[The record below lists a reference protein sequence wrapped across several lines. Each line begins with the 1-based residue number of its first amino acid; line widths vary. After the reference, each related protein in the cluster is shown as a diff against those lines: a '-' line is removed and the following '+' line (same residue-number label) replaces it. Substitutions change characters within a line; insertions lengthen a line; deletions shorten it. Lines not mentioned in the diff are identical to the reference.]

1 MKRFYISGGG
11 TGGHFFPALALLEC
25 LLERSFS
32 CKFVGAQ
39 RGIEKK
45 LSHLIAIEK
54 EFLKVYPFF
63 GRSLKEKLQ
72 SLFSIALS
80 SLRLELD
87 KEGIAVVFGGYASL
101 SLGLSSILRRVPL
114 FLHEQNSIPSATN
127 QILSR
132 FAKKVFVSFEYS
144 KKFFPSEKTLKV
156 GLPVRKTLLE
166 GLKLPK
172 EEARR
177 LLNLDNRET
186 LLVMGGSQGA
196 SFLNDLAVE
205 LFKKTGLQGIHI
217 TGEKEYERLKKTYEG
232 MRVLVLPFT
241 ERMDLIYRASD
252 VAISRAGASSITEL
266 SLYGIPTLFIPYPYA
281 VKDHQY
287 YNAKE
292 IEELG
297 GGYVLRQEQ
306 ASLSEVL
313 KLVEKLFL
321 DKSILS
327 RNIKTFANPNAC
339 EKILDSIQEFFP

>member
-1 MKRFYISGGG
+1 M
-11 TGGHFFPALALLEC
+11 EC
-25 LLERSFS
+25 LLERGFS
-32 CKFVGAQ
+32 CKFIGAQ

-45 LSHLIAIEK
+45 LSHLIAVEK

-87 KEGIAVVFGGYASL
+87 KESVAVVFGGYASL

-156 GLPVRKTLLE
+156 GLPVRKTLLD

-217 TGEKEYERLKKTYEG
+217 TGEKDYERLKEAYKG

-297 GGYVLRQEQ
+297 GGYTLRQEH
-306 ASLSEVL
+306 ANLSEVL

-321 DKSILS
+321 DKPILS